1 MPARRR
7 RWSPGVAAALAWL
20 LLVTPAAAEQFD
32 LVIANGRLMDPESG
46 LDAIRHVGLR
56 GGVIGAVSSVPLAGR
71 ETVDASGLVV
81 APGYIDLHWHGTRP
95 DSSRYQAMDG
105 VTAAFELEIGVAD
118 VDGWYAAR
126 EARMPIH

>member
-56 GGVIGAVSSVPLAGR
+56 GGVIGAVSSVPRPAARRSMRRVSWSPRGTSICTGTAR
-71 ETVDASGLVV
+71 ARTA
-81 APGYIDLHWHGTRP
+81 AGTRP
-95 DSSRYQAMDG
+95 W
-105 VTAAFELEIGVAD
+105 TA
-118 VDGWYAAR
+118 
-126 EARMPIH
+126 